1 MKRKRSLLLLIGYG
15 FTASLAVFYGLV
27 ERESLVATFVSFH
40 LLVCLGI
47 PLLHGWWEG
56 GLADYWRHAWLPFD
70 KKGAGYG
77 LAVGALMLAGILAG
91 IQLLFASGVQPE
103 EIRAVLERWGLTQQ
117 AVWWFSLYMA
127 VVNSLLEELFWRG
140 FVLQRLLAA
149 MSRFAAVL
157 LSSLFFCLYHLLVAV
172 VLFGWRW
179 GVWITMLV
187 FATSILWGW
196 LKGVFPAVYATWFSH
211 MLADLGIVLA
221 LVIWVYTG

>member
-15 FTASLAVFYGLV
+15 FIATLAVFYGLV
-27 ERESLVATFVSFH
+27 ERESLAATFVSFH

-56 GLADYWRHAWLPFD
+56 GLADDWRRAWLPFD
-70 KKGAGYG
+70 KQGAVWG
-77 LAVGALMLAGILAG
+77 LAAGALMLTGILAG
-91 IQLLFASGVQPE
+91 IRLLFATGVQPE

-140 FVLQRLLAA
+140 FVLERLLAA

-157 LSSLFFCLYHLLVAV
+157 LSSLFFCLYHLLVAT

-179 GVWITMLV
+179 GVWITLMVLAV
-187 FATSILWGW
+187 SVLWGW
-196 LKGVFPAVYATWFSH
+196 LKGIFPAVYATWFSH
-211 MLADLGIVLA
+211 MLADFGIVLA
-221 LVIWVYTG
+221 LVIWVYAG